1 MPSSSN
7 NIWFDST
14 FTNGIDTDEYVRVD
28 YYTTAPDGIGNFNM
42 PSVVVYPIPEHR
54 IINIDINTFIE
65 DSYDYDSIVDLYN
78 YIDIHTT
85 VSGIVD
91 CEISINLFDVL
102 YGRGID
108 VINSYFVNNY
118 QTLSFIDICG
128 SATIGNRYSIANDIY
143 TYNYIPTSNIT
154 NITIDNLYTNFTGSI
169 GVSGI
174 AIPSYYGVSDIHNYI
189 FRSDGSVTNSIESM
203 HVDSFFA
210 GWVDYT
216 FLSCIISSDCVSYM
230 DYMRTYL
237 TAIYGNVNCTE
248 SYVCCAVSGRS
259 HVPST
264 VHSTVQS
271 CIATQSQYQTI
282 TGRFT
287 SNELYVSSCNVN
299 ASRLLLEVNLLSI
312 KVSDVSLP
320 VGSYIELGKYL
331 YFEVT
336 DDVYGVDSNSCFMV
350 INDNIVSTTS
360 EVITNGYRFLYNVN
374 SNDFEEGS
382 HSKVTM
388 TGVSN
393 SGVTIDR
400 SVYLTFAY
408 VVAFNNVK
416 ELPTAI
422 DYGFENE
429 VVVRVEVHNEAS
441 CPTYTSDSWV
451 FKSSAMVNRSLSAN
465 INGRLYSMDFLP
477 INAEI
482 IPNSTAYLYNKSMT
496 ITVDAKDLLGNRMAT
511 YKIDYRIEDKP

>member
-14 FTNGIDTDEYVRVD
+14 FTDSIDTGKYVRVD
-28 YYTTAPDGIGNFNM
+28 YYTNNPDGIGNFNI
-42 PSVVVYPIPEHR
+42 PSVVVCPGPEYQ
-54 IINIDINTFIE
+54 IVNLMADAFIE
-65 DSYDYDSIVDLYN
+65 DSYDYDSLIDLYN

-85 VSGIVD
+85 VSGVTD
-91 CEISINLFDVL
+91 CEVSMNLLDVL
-102 YGRGID
+102 YERGID
-108 VINSYFVNNY
+108 VVNSYFINNY
-118 QTLSFIDICG
+118 QTLSFIDVCG
-128 SATIGNRYSIANDIY
+128 STTIGNRYSIANDIY
-143 TYNYIPTSNIT
+143 IYSYAPVNNATD
-154 NITIDNLYTNFTGSI
+154 ITIDSLYMNFTGSI
-169 GVSGI
+169 ASGI
-174 AIPSYYGVSDIHNYI
+174 AIPSYYGINDVQSYM
-189 FRSDGSVTNSIESM
+189 FRSDGSMTNSIESLD
-203 HVDSFFA
+203 VDSFFA
-210 GWVDYT
+210 GWVDHT
-216 FLSCIISSDCVSYM
+216 FLSSIIASDCVSLM

-237 TAIYGNVNCTE
+237 MTVYGNVNCME
-248 SYVCCAVSGRS
+248 SNLCCSVSSRY
-259 HVPST
+259 HIPAAI
-264 VHSTVQS
+264 HSTVQS
-271 CIATQSQYQTI
+271 CVATQSQCQTI

-287 SNELYVSSCNVN
+287 SNESYVSSCDV
-299 ASRLLLEVNLLSI
+299 SMSQLILEVNLLSI
-312 KVSDVSLP
+312 KISDVSLP
-320 VGSYIELGKYL
+320 VGSYAESGKCL

-336 DDVYGVDSNSCFMV
+336 DDVYGVDSSGCFIT
-350 INDNIVSTTS
+350 INDVIVVVTS
-360 EVITNGYRFLYNVN
+360 EVITDGYRFMYTIN
-374 SNDFEEGS
+374 SSDFEEGS
-382 HSKVTM
+382 YSKVTM

-393 SGVTIDR
+393 SGVIIDR

-496 ITVDAKDLLGNRMAT
+496 VTVDAKDLLGNRMAT